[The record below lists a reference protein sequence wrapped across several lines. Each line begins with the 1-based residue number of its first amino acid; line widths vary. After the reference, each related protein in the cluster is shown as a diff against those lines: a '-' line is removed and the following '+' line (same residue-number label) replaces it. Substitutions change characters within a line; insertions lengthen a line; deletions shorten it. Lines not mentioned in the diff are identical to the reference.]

1 MASTPG
7 FEHRPHKW
15 EGGECSHHCTQGR
28 IQDFF
33 RRGCTRLLFYFNTNK
48 PHSFFCRIP
57 VVLENR
63 RSSQGGGEV
72 RTPCTLPLDPPLAPT
87 LFPNSFST
95 GRPHP
100 FHYVSFHYLQ
110 KNFRVDHNPIPMFSL
125 ITVAT
130 TGQQQVTILTT
141 LNTTDGFHSDV
152 IKL

>member
-1 MASTPG
+1 MQTIFLRSYKLKAQGFMQHVTENIYTPT
-7 FEHRPHKW
+7 RPILD
-15 EGGECSHHCTQGR
+15 S
-28 IQDFF
+28 FVS
-33 RRGCTRLLFYFNTNK
+33 LFLT
-48 PHSFFCRIP
+48 
-57 VVLENR
+57 L
-63 RSSQGGGEV
+63 
-72 RTPCTLPLDPPLAPT
+72 TPCTLPLDPPLAPT